1 MVGNARN
8 ALETTIDLVKA
19 RSTSYTGAKMR
30 DFQTVQLRIGAA
42 GAKIDAAA
50 LMLRNDCL
58 EAQQLYEAG
67 GTLDVETR
75 LRYKRNC
82 AMASRFCV
90 EAVDSLHEMAGANG
104 IYDHYPLQRM
114 FRDARAAAGH
124 FSFSVDAQLP
134 PWGLVVLGGEFKS
147 PTL

>member
-1 MVGNARN
+1 MVGNARH
-8 ALETTIDLVKA
+8 ALEVTIDLVKS
-19 RSTSYTGAKMR
+19 RSTSYTGARMR
-30 DFQTVQLRIGAA
+30 DFQSVQMRIGTA

-50 LMLRNDCL
+50 ALMRADCL
-58 EAQQLYEAG
+58 EGQQIYEQG
-67 GTLDVETR
+67 GTFDIKTR

-82 AMASRFCV
+82 AVASRMCV

-104 IYDHYPLQRM
+104 IYNDYPLERI

-124 FSFSVDAQLP
+124 INFSTDVQVPGWA
-134 PWGLVVLGGEFKS
+134 LVSLGGEFNS